1 MIDKLEYLLALAQ
14 ERHFGRAADA
24 CAVSQPSLSLGL
36 KQLEEA
42 LGVMLVQRG
51 SRFIG
56 LTAEGERT
64 LEWARRIVG
73 DARAMRQ
80 DIKALKSGL
89 TGQLRIAVI
98 PAALPM
104 VATVTAPLFKRYPDV
119 NFTVLSRPSTEIIPM
134 LDNIEIDAAITYLDA
149 EPVSRVLAIPLY
161 RERYQLLCTKDWP
174 LAKRAKT
181 TVENQVKNNVTW
193 AEVSELPLCLL
204 TRNTQNRR
212 MIEALLRGG
221 GSPRIS
227 LESDSMAVLF
237 AHVRTGAWASVVPE
251 MLLKATHLS
260 KEFAAIPIV
269 EPEIV
274 HTIGLVMP
282 LRDPTTPL
290 ATALVAEARR
300 AAAYLMGSDRSLP
313 TPPSLRQTQPA

>member
-104 VATVTAPLFKRYPDV
+104 VATVTAPLFKRYPELT
-119 NFTVLSRPSTEIIPM
+119 FTVLSRPSTEIIPM

-149 EPVSRVLAIPLY
+149 EPASRVLAIPLY
-161 RERYQLLCTKDWP
+161 RERYQLLCTKDWQ
-174 LAKRAKT
+174 LAKGAKT
-181 TVENQVKNNVTW
+181 TVENQVTW

-212 MIEALLRGG
+212 VTEALLRGG

-290 ATALVAEARR
+290 ATALAAEARR
-300 AAAYLMGSDRSLP
+300 AAAHLMGSDRSLP
-313 TPPSLRQTQPA
+313 TLPSLRQPQPV

>member
-14 ERHFGRAADA
+14 ERHFGRAAEI

-56 LTAEGERT
+56 LTPEGERA

-73 DARAMRQ
+73 DSRAMRQ

-119 NFTVLSRPSTEIIPM
+119 TFTILSRPSTEIIPM
-134 LDNIEIDAAITYLDA
+134 LDNIEIDAAITYLEV
-149 EPVSRVLAIPLY
+149 EPLNRVLAIPLY

-174 LAKRAKT
+174 LAERAKT
-181 TVENQVKNNVTW
+181 PSTNKTTW
-193 AEVSELPLCLL
+193 AEVAELPLCLL

-221 GSPRIS
+221 GNPRIS

-237 AHVRTGAWASVVPE
+237 AHVRTGVWASVVPE

-260 KEFAAIPIV
+260 KEFIALPII

-274 HTIGLVMP
+274 HTIGMVMP

-290 ATALVAEARR
+290 SAALAIEAKR
-300 AAAYLMGSDRSLP
+300 AAAELM
-313 TPPSLRQTQPA
+313 A